1 MPAPY
6 PQWRYRIQL
15 IPTGTS
21 LSSFHFPSSKDFV
34 RFDWFVGQR
43 QGTLIFSAAQCG
55 VDAQSSPRAP
65 RHRALSARER
75 TFTALLE
82 SFGRRQQPDHIRFRS
97 AMRRVGI
104 LELWVAA
111 RGRSQFVAGFFD
123 KVFRYFRGPRV
134 CDIQVTW
141 NDSACT

>member
-1 MPAPY
+1 M
-6 PQWRYRIQL
+6 RI
-15 IPTGTS
+15 
-21 LSSFHFPSSKDFV
+21 
-34 RFDWFVGQR
+34 DWFVEQR

-55 VDAQSSPRAP
+55 VDAQSSFGAP
-65 RHRALSARER
+65 RHGAVSARER

-82 SFGRRQQPDHIRFRS
+82 SFGRRQKPDHIRSRS

-111 RGRSQFVAGFFD
+111 RGRSQFEAGFFD
-123 KVFRYFRGPRV
+123 KVFRFFREPRV
-134 CDIQVTW
+134 CDMQMTW